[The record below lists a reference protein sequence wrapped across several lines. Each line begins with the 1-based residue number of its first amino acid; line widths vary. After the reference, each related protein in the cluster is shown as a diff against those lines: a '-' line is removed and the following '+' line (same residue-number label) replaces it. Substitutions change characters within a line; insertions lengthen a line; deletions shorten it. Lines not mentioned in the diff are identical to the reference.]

1 LNPQSSPVKVMIQAI
16 SEQQVLQEG
25 FQVLLT
31 HLEPSK
37 LAQFWVVCNL
47 SDGDYL
53 KLKDKLFADETAS
66 SLYAKVLEFQS
77 SRSGVK

>member
-1 LNPQSSPVKVMIQAI
+1 MIQAI

-25 FQVLLT
+25 FQILLT

-37 LAQFWVVCNL
+37 LARFWAVCNL
-47 SDGDYL
+47 GGGDYI
-53 KLKDKLFADETAS
+53 KLKDKLFAEETVS

-77 SRSGVK
+77 SRSAVK

>member
-1 LNPQSSPVKVMIQAI
+1 MIRVI

-37 LAQFWVVCNL
+37 LARFWAACNL
-47 SDGDYL
+47 SGGDYIE
-53 KLKDKLFADETAS
+53 LKDKLFAEETAS
-66 SLYAKVLEFQS
+66 SLYSKVLDFQS
-77 SRSGVK
+77 SKSAVK